1 MKPKNL
7 VLKIVEHTTANQ
19 AKVGYIIFPLARVSS
34 PPFFAATEF
43 QGNAAGVRCVG
54 NAIPETVVAGPK
66 DGPEYALAR
75 YFSPFMDE
83 TQAVTVAN
91 AARFFGQTNCVRS
104 IPLHLRMSS
113 RRRALKYGSGRRQ
126 TTVTNSS
133 PERKFVKQI
142 KYSDK
147 KIRTASRWI
156 RVR

>member
-19 AKVGYIIFPLARVSS
+19 TKVSYIILPLARVGS

-54 NAIPETVVAGPK
+54 NTIPKTVVAGPK
-66 DGPEYALAR
+66 NGSEYALAR

-83 TQAVTVAN
+83 TKAVTVAN

-104 IPLHLRMSS
+104 IPLHFENVLPAAGFEVRK
-113 RRRALKYGSGRRQ
+113 RP
-126 TTVTNSS
+126 S
-133 PERKFVKQI
+133 PNNCFQL
-142 KYSDK
+142 
-147 KIRTASRWI
+147 
-156 RVR
+156 